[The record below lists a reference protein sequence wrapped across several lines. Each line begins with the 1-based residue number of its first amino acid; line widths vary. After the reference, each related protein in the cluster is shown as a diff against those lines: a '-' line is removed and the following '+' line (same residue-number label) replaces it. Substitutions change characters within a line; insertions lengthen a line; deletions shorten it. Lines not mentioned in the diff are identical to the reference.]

1 MAMTRHGKHWP
12 KAEDHDDE
20 PESTPAG
27 EHTHRQPRIVLMG
40 LTVAVVVLLLA
51 NGLTLIYG
59 VSVNTRLGQL
69 EEYVAGR
76 GVQRDAENQQLQQD
90 ISDAVCNVLDS
101 LPAGGLFDPIRAQY
115 GCGPGIP
122 VEQLDPAA
130 AQNLAEII
138 EQGTAA
144 PILPDAPSEPTEAA
158 PTPAGPTPP
167 SGAVITPSVPSPTS
181 SAPAIAAPPAA
192 SSPAPAPAP
201 APAPVTPAP
210 APAAP
215 TTPAPIADLSGV
227 TDAVCGLLRV
237 CI

>member
-1 MAMTRHGKHWP
+1 
-12 KAEDHDDE
+12 
-20 PESTPAG
+20 
-27 EHTHRQPRIVLMG
+27 MG
-40 LTVAVVVLLLA
+40 LTVAVVVLLIT
-51 NGLTLIYG
+51 NGLTLVYG
-59 VSVNTRLGQL
+59 VTVNTRIGSL

-76 GVQRDAENQQLQQD
+76 GEIRDEENRQLQQD

-144 PILPDAPSEPTEAA
+144 PVAPVAPSEPTEAA

-167 SGAVITPSVPSPTS
+167 SGAVITPSVPSPSS
-181 SAPAIAAPPAA
+181 SAPSVAAPPAA
-192 SSPAPAPAP
+192 SSPPP

-210 APAAP
+210 TAAAP